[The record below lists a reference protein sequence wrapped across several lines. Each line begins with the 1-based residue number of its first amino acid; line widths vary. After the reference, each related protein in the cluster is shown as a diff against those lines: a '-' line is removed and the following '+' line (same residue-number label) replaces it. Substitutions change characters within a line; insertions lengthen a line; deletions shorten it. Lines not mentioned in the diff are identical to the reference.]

1 MLEGVMILGTTI
13 LLILGTIDICQVF
26 MQMQYMNERARAASR
41 WAAAKWD
48 PTTSTAP
55 VKNYAVFFSPT
66 APSGRST
73 GVMGLAPGDVNVSVA
88 GTPGTMSHRVTVSI
102 TKPLSLVS
110 PYIARRFTPR
120 AAVATSAMESMG
132 MSGN

>member
-1 MLEGVMILGTTI
+1 MILGTTM

-41 WAAAKWD
+41 WAAVKWD
-48 PTTSTAP
+48 PTTSTTP
-55 VKNYAVFFSPT
+55 VKNYAAFHTDT

-73 GVMGLAPGDVNVSVA
+73 GMMGLAPSDVNVSVA

-102 TKPLSLVS
+102 TKPLTLVS

-132 MSGN
+132 SSGN